1 MDMYIILTVSLS
13 LAVVGYSFI
22 KRREIDSYIQNNQS
36 SFIYGAFLDL
46 NGKEPNYYRVT
57 QILIQELDGIN
68 LRQES
73 INNNDLRII
82 SNSKKMVEKGFVN
95 ERMFTKIKFLHS
107 MYTMN

>member
-13 LAVVGYSFI
+13 LAAVGYSFI
-22 KRREIDSYIQNNQS
+22 KRREIDSYIQNNQN
-36 SFIYGAFLDL
+36 SFTFDAFLDL
-46 NGKEPNYYRVT
+46 NGEKPNYYRAT
-57 QILIQELDGIN
+57 QILVLELDGIN

-82 SNSKKMVEKGFVN
+82 SKSKRMVEKGFVD

-107 MYTMN
+107 MYTRN

>member
-22 KRREIDSYIQNNQS
+22 KRREIDSYIQNNQN
-36 SFIYGAFLDL
+36 SFTFDAFLDL
-46 NGKEPNYYRVT
+46 NGEKPNYYRAT
-57 QILIQELDGIN
+57 QILVQELDGIN
-68 LRQES
+68 LS

-82 SNSKKMVEKGFVN
+82 SNSKRMVEKGFVD

-107 MYTMN
+107 MYTRN